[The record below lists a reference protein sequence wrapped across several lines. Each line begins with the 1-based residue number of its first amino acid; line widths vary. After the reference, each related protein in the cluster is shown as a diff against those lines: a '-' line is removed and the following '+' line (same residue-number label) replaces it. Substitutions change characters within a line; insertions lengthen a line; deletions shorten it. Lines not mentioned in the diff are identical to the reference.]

1 MSVFLNTLSA
11 DAEKKLWKDIS
22 GAIQN
27 GPVIDTA
34 AGCLD
39 IAMRISWGT
48 RLRKHEALVAQI
60 EISFRCLLTPQTCYG
75 SIWPSGMPSLNIF
88 GPQNPQIP
96 TCFTKRSEYLITQR
110 VSGG

>member
-11 DAEKKLWKDIS
+11 DAEKKRWKDIS
-22 GAIQN
+22 GSIQN
-27 GPVIDTA
+27 GPVIATA
-34 AGCLD
+34 GVCLD
-39 IAMRISWGT
+39 IAMRTIQAGG
-48 RLRKHEALVAQI
+48 LRKGRTEIAQI
-60 EISFRCLLTPQTCYG
+60 EVPFRFLHTPQSCYG
-75 SIWPSGMPSLNIF
+75 SIWPRGMPSLNSF